1 MRRSSDRSRSERAD
15 PYFERRSIGYRVIP
29 GRRLPWAVRRAGLV
43 VVSSDIDA
51 EAGVAAVWLAHR
63 TARPRAAETVSLY
76 ELIDGTWQHLSGSGG
91 GDGFA
96 PTPRPSAARAG
107 QALMLASVS
116 GGSVRS
122 RADRQALGDLGR
134 FDLAGW
140 VACAMFRAATEVTH
154 LTVGTRLVL
163 VPEHGY
169 VIVAWKAPPSA
180 VPPPRPP
187 VAALGPD
194 GAVLTELGPSQH
206 IDTLSWAAIE
216 QAISDE

>member
-1 MRRSSDRSRSERAD
+1 MRRSSDRSRSKQAD
-15 PYFERRSIGYRVIP
+15 SFICDRVIP

-43 VVSSDIDA
+43 VVAYDIDA

-63 TARPRAAETVSLY
+63 TGRPRTAETVCQY
-76 ELIDGTWQHLSGSGG
+76 ERIDSTWQCLSGSGG
-91 GDGFA
+91 GGDRFA
-96 PTPRPSAARAG
+96 PPPRPSAARDG
-107 QALMLASVS
+107 QALMLTSMS

-122 RADRQALGDLGR
+122 RADRQALGEPGR

-154 LTVGTRLVL
+154 LKVGTRLFL

-180 VPPPRPP
+180 VPPRRPP